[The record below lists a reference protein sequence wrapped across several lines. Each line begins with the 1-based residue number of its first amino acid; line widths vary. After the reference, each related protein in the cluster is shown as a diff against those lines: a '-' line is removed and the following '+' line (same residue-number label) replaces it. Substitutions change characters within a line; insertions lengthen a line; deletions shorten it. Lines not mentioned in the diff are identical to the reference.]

1 MTITIHLIWFL
12 AVLLIMG
19 FVAYILG
26 HCAGRE
32 ESRERAE
39 VLRTVQM
46 LANKNLLRLNEDGRL
61 AVDVEDI
68 EKLMDARKEISKQ
81 DADQ

>member
-46 LANKNLLRLNEDGRL
+46 LANKNLLKLNEDGRL

-68 EKLMDARKEISKQ
+68 EKLRDAIKEEEKN
-81 DADQ
+81 DAE

>member
-1 MTITIHLIWFL
+1 MMIQINLWWFL

-19 FVAYILG
+19 FVAYIIG

-61 AVDVEDI
+61 AADVENI
-68 EKLMDARKEISKQ
+68 EKLMAAMKEEKAR
-81 DADQ
+81 DDG

>member
-1 MTITIHLIWFL
+1 MMIQINLWWFL

-61 AVDVEDI
+61 AVDVEDV
-68 EKLMDARKEISKQ
+68 EKLRDAIKEEKKN
-81 DADQ
+81 DAE

>member
-26 HCAGRE
+26 HCAGRD

-39 VLRTVQM
+39 VLRTMQM
-46 LANKNLLRLNEDGRL
+46 LADKNLLRQRRRKPGRG
-61 AVDVEDI
+61 
-68 EKLMDARKEISKQ
+68 RGGH
-81 DADQ
+81 

>member
-1 MTITIHLIWFL
+1 MTITIHMIWFL

-26 HCAGRE
+26 HYAGRY
-32 ESRERAE
+32 ESRERMQ
-39 VLRTVQM
+39 VLKTVQM
-46 LANKNLLRLNEDGRL
+46 LADKNLLRLKEDGSM

-68 EKLMDARKEISKQ
+68 EKLMEAMKEEKAR
-81 DADQ
+81 DDG

>member
-19 FVAYILG
+19 FVAYIIG

-46 LANKNLLRLNEDGRL
+46 LADKNLMRLKEDGSL

-68 EKLMDARKEISKQ
+68 EKLMAAMKEEKAR
-81 DADQ
+81 DDG

>member
-1 MTITIHLIWFL
+1 MTITIHMIWFL

-46 LANKNLLRLNEDGRL
+46 LADKNLLKLNEDERL

-68 EKLMDARKEISKQ
+68 EKLMAAMKEEKAR
-81 DADQ
+81 DDG

>member
-1 MTITIHLIWFL
+1 MMITIHMIWFL

-46 LANKNLLRLNEDGRL
+46 LANKNLLRVNGDGSL
-61 AVDVEDI
+61 AVDMEDI
-68 EKLMDARKEISKQ
+68 EKLIAAMKEVKAR
-81 DADQ
+81 DDG

>member
-32 ESRERAE
+32 ERRERAE

-46 LANKNLLRLNEDGRL
+46 LADKNLLRLKEDGSL

-68 EKLMDARKEISKQ
+68 EKLMAAMKEEKAR
-81 DADQ
+81 DDG

>member
-46 LANKNLLRLNEDGRL
+46 LADKNLLRLKEDGSM
-61 AVDVEDI
+61 AVDVEDVA
-68 EKLMDARKEISKQ
+68 KLMAAMKEEKAR
-81 DADQ
+81 DDG

>member
-46 LANKNLLRLNEDGRL
+46 LADKNLMRLKEDGSL

-68 EKLMDARKEISKQ
+68 EKLMAAMKEEKAR
-81 DADQ
+81 DDG

>member
-1 MTITIHLIWFL
+1 MMIQINLWWFL

-26 HCAGRE
+26 HCAGCE

-68 EKLMDARKEISKQ
+68 EKLRDAIKEEKKN
-81 DADQ
+81 DAE

>member
-1 MTITIHLIWFL
+1 MMIQINLWWFL

-19 FVAYILG
+19 FVAYIIG
-26 HCAGRE
+26 YCAGRE

-61 AVDVEDI
+61 AVDVEDV
-68 EKLMDARKEISKQ
+68 EKLMAAMMEEKAR
-81 DADQ
+81 DDG

>member
-1 MTITIHLIWFL
+1 MTITIHMIWFL

-39 VLRTVQM
+39 VLKTVQM
-46 LANKNLLRLNEDGRL
+46 LANKNLLKLNEDRRL

-68 EKLMDARKEISKQ
+68 EKLMAAMKEEKAR
-81 DADQ
+81 DDG

>member
-1 MTITIHLIWFL
+1 MTITIHMIWFL

-32 ESRERAE
+32 ESRERMQ

-46 LANKNLLRLNEDGRL
+46 LADKNLLRLKEDGSL

-68 EKLMDARKEISKQ
+68 EKLMEEMKEEKARN
-81 DADQ
+81 DG

>member
-1 MTITIHLIWFL
+1 MMIQINLWWFL

-46 LANKNLLRLNEDGRL
+46 LAERGLVALDSDGKL
-61 AVDVEDI
+61 TVNVEDVEKLRDAI
-68 EKLMDARKEISKQ
+68 KEEKKNDAE
-81 DADQ
+81 

>member
-1 MTITIHLIWFL
+1 MTITIHMIWFL

-46 LANKNLLRLNEDGRL
+46 LADKNLLKLKEDGSL
-61 AVDVEDI
+61 AADVEGI
-68 EKLMDARKEISKQ
+68 EKLMAAMKEEKAR
-81 DADQ
+81 DDG

>member
-39 VLRTVQM
+39 ALRTVQM
-46 LANKNLLRLNEDGRL
+46 LADKNLLRLKEDGSL

-68 EKLMDARKEISKQ
+68 EKLMAAMKEEKAR
-81 DADQ
+81 DDG

>member
-1 MTITIHLIWFL
+1 MTITIHMIWFM

-46 LANKNLLRLNEDGRL
+46 LADKNLLRIKEDVSL

-68 EKLMDARKEISKQ
+68 EKLMEAMKEEKAR
-81 DADQ
+81 DDG

>member
-1 MTITIHLIWFL
+1 MTITIHMIWFM

-46 LANKNLLRLNEDGRL
+46 LADKNLLRIKEDGSL

-68 EKLMDARKEISKQ
+68 EKLMEAMKEEKAR
-81 DADQ
+81 DDG

>member
-1 MTITIHLIWFL
+1 MMIQINLWWFL

-39 VLRTVQM
+39 VLKTVQM
-46 LANKNLLRLNEDGRL
+46 LANKNLLRLNEDGSL

>member
-1 MTITIHLIWFL
+1 MTITIHMIWFL

-46 LANKNLLRLNEDGRL
+46 LADKNLLRLKEDGSM
-61 AVDVEDI
+61 AVDVEDVA
-68 EKLMDARKEISKQ
+68 KLMAAMKEEKAR
-81 DADQ
+81 DDG

>member
-1 MTITIHLIWFL
+1 MMIQINLWWFL

-19 FVAYILG
+19 FVAYIIG

-46 LANKNLLRLNEDGRL
+46 LAERGLGVLDSDGKL
-61 AVDVEDI
+61 TVNVEDVEKLRDAI
-68 EKLMDARKEISKQ
+68 KEEKKNDAE
-81 DADQ
+81 

>member
-1 MTITIHLIWFL
+1 MTITIHMIWFL

-46 LANKNLLRLNEDGRL
+46 LANKNLLRLKEDGSL

-68 EKLMDARKEISKQ
+68 EKLMAEMKEEKAR
-81 DADQ
+81 DDG

>member
-1 MTITIHLIWFL
+1 MMIQINLWWFL

-46 LANKNLLRLNEDGRL
+46 LANKNLLRLNEDGSM

-68 EKLMDARKEISKQ
+68 EKLMEAMKEEKAR
-81 DADQ
+81 DDG

>member
-26 HCAGRE
+26 HCAGRD

-46 LANKNLLRLNEDGRL
+46 LADKNLLRLKEDGSL

-68 EKLMDARKEISKQ
+68 EKLMAAMKEEKAR
-81 DADQ
+81 DDG

>member
-1 MTITIHLIWFL
+1 MTITIHMIWFL

-26 HCAGRE
+26 YCAGRE

-46 LANKNLLRLNEDGRL
+46 LAERGLVAPDSDGKL
-61 AVDVEDI
+61 TVNVEDV
-68 EKLMDARKEISKQ
+68 EKLMEAMKEEKAR
-81 DADQ
+81 DDG

>member
-46 LANKNLLRLNEDGRL
+46 LAERGLVALDSDGNLTVN
-61 AVDVEDI
+61 VEDI
-68 EKLMDARKEISKQ
+68 EKLRDVIKEEKRNDAE
-81 DADQ
+81 

>member
-46 LANKNLLRLNEDGRL
+46 LADKNLLRLKEDGSL

-68 EKLMDARKEISKQ
+68 EKLMAAMKEEKAR
-81 DADQ
+81 DDG